1 MLQLLLPIRY
11 NLFLFYFN
19 YYFGCFLNLTQLVK
33 AFIVILN
40 NYFGGVMDDL
50 DKRIIEEL
58 NKDSRLSF
66 RELSKN
72 LNIAV
77 GTISHRIKKMEEEGV
92 IKGYI
97 PVVEPSKV
105 GYDFIAV
112 INVTIKRGKLQD
124 VASLLD
130 KFNNIVSIYNV
141 TGNYDAVIIAR
152 FKNRGQLNNFV
163 KELQTFENVDKTNT
177 SLVLNTIK
185 EDIRVKF
192 D

>member
-1 MLQLLLPIRY
+1 VG
-11 NLFLFYFN
+11 F
-19 YYFGCFLNLTQLVK
+19 
-33 AFIVILN
+33 
-40 NYFGGVMDDL
+40 MDEL
-50 DKRIIEEL
+50 DKKIISEL

-77 GTISHRIKKMEEEGV
+77 GTISHRIKKMEEDGI

-97 PVVEPSKV
+97 PVVEPSKA
-105 GYDFIAV
+105 GYDLIAV

>member
-1 MLQLLLPIRY
+1 
-11 NLFLFYFN
+11 
-19 YYFGCFLNLTQLVK
+19 
-33 AFIVILN
+33 
-40 NYFGGVMDDL
+40 MDDL

-141 TGNYDAVIIAR
+141 TGNYDAVILLDSKIGA
-152 FKNRGQLNNFV
+152 NLII
-163 KELQTFENVDKTNT
+163 L
-177 SLVLNTIK
+177 
-185 EDIRVKF
+185 
-192 D
+192 

>member
-1 MLQLLLPIRY
+1 
-11 NLFLFYFN
+11 
-19 YYFGCFLNLTQLVK
+19 
-33 AFIVILN
+33 
-40 NYFGGVMDDL
+40 
-50 DKRIIEEL
+50 
-58 NKDSRLSF
+58 
-66 RELSKN
+66 
-72 LNIAV
+72 
-77 GTISHRIKKMEEEGV
+77 MEEDGI
-92 IKGYI
+92 IKGYV
-97 PVVEPSKV
+97 PVVEPSKA
-105 GYDFIAV
+105 GYDLIAV

-124 VASLLD
+124 VASHLD

>member
-1 MLQLLLPIRY
+1 MSGAIAKKYVNALIESCSDSELKDIALS
-11 NLFLFYFN
+11 
-19 YYFGCFLNLTQLVK
+19 LTSLKK
-33 AFIVILN
+33 AF
-40 NYFGGVMDDL
+40 
-50 DKRIIEEL
+50 E
-58 NKDSRLSF
+58 
-66 RELSKN
+66 
-72 LNIAV
+72 
-77 GTISHRIKKMEEEGV
+77 
-92 IKGYI
+92 
-97 PVVEPSKV
+97 
-105 GYDFIAV
+105 
-112 INVTIKRGKLQD
+112 
-124 VASLLD
+124 LD

>member
-1 MLQLLLPIRY
+1 MDELDRKI
-11 NLFLFYFN
+11 
-19 YYFGCFLNLTQLVK
+19 
-33 AFIVILN
+33 IL
-40 NYFGGVMDDL
+40 
-50 DKRIIEEL
+50 EL

-66 RELSKN
+66 REISKN

-92 IKGYI
+92 IKGYV
-97 PVVEPSKV
+97 PVVDPSKA

-112 INVTIKRGKLQD
+112 ISVTIKRGKLQD

-130 KFNNIVSIYNV
+130 RFDNIVSIYNV
-141 TGNYDAVIIAR
+141 TGNYDALIIAR
-152 FKNRGQLNNFV
+152 FKNRVQLNSFV
-163 KELQTFENVDKTNT
+163 KELQTFDNVDKTNT

-192 D
+192 E